1 MSSTRPRAKNN
12 RTIVL
17 DDARKEVLARELAP
31 APRVALS
38 PEDAAGRVFHGD
50 CVKIMERLPD
60 GFAAMAVL
68 DPPYNLTKTYNKSVF
83 RSRSE
88 DAYRD
93 YLASWMPLV
102 KRLVRPGGAVYLCCD
117 WKCTAACFEILRRHF
132 IVRNRITWQREK
144 GRAAGTNWKNACEDI
159 WYAVVPPED
168 AAVFHADAVRMKRK
182 VIAPYREGGRPK
194 DWTEEDGGKFRLTGA
209 SNFWDDIS
217 VPFWSMP
224 ENTDHP
230 AQKPEKLIAKLI
242 LASTDPGDLVFDPF
256 SGSGTTAVT
265 AKKLGRTFTAIE
277 QDFDYC
283 CLALERLHR
292 ADADRTI
299 QGYEDGVFWERNTL
313 RAGDKCLH

>member
-1 MSSTRPRAKNN
+1 MSTKPRAGNN

-17 DDARKEVLARELAP
+17 SDARKEILAREISP
-31 APRVALS
+31 APTAALS
-38 PEDAAGRVFHGD
+38 LEDAANKIFLGD
-50 CVKIMERLPD
+50 SMEVMPRLPD
-60 GFAAMAVL
+60 AFAAMALL
-68 DPPYNLTKTYNKSVF
+68 DPPYNLTKTFNKSTF

-93 YLASWMPLV
+93 YLAGWMPLV

-144 GRAAGTNWKNACEDI
+144 GRAAETNWKNACEDI
-159 WYAVVPPED
+159 WYAVAPPED

-182 VIAPYREGGRPK
+182 VIAPYRENGRPK
-194 DWTEEDGGKFRLTGA
+194 DWSEEDGGKFRLTGA

-265 AKKLGRTFTAIE
+265 AKKLGRDFTAIE
-277 QDFDYC
+277 QDLDYC

-292 ADADRTI
+292 ADTDKTI

-313 RAGDKCLH
+313 RVSK

>member
-1 MSSTRPRAKNN
+1 MSTKPRAGNN
-12 RTIVL
+12 RTVVL
-17 DDARKEVLARELAP
+17 DDARKEVLARELFSPPDAM
-31 APRVALS
+31 LS
-38 PEDAAGRVFHGD
+38 AEGAANKVFLGD
-50 CVKIMERLPD
+50 CTQIMPCLPD

-68 DPPYNLTKTYNKSVF
+68 DPPYNLTKTFNQSTF

-93 YLASWMPLV
+93 YLAGWMPLV

-117 WKCTAACFEILRRHF
+117 WKCTAACFEVLRQHF

-144 GRAAGTNWKNACEDI
+144 GRAAQTNWKNACEDI
-159 WYAVVPPED
+159 WYAVAPPED
-168 AAVFHADAVRMKRK
+168 AAVVHADAVRMKRK
-182 VIAPYREGGRPK
+182 VIAPYRENGRPK
-194 DWTEEDGGKFRLTGA
+194 DWAEEDGGKFRLTGA

-242 LASTDPGDLVFDPF
+242 LASTSPGDLVFDPF
-256 SGSGTTAVT
+256 GGSGTTAVT
-265 AKKLGRTFTAIE
+265 AKKLGRNYTAIE
-277 QDFDYC
+277 QDRDYC

-292 ADADRTI
+292 ADSEI
-299 QGYEDGVFWERNTL
+299 G
-313 RAGDKCLH
+313 RAHV

>member
-1 MSSTRPRAKNN
+1 MNGKARAKNN

-31 APRVALS
+31 APNAMMT
-38 PEDAAGRVFHGD
+38 PEDAANRIFLGD
-50 CVKIMERLPD
+50 CGEIMKRLPD

-68 DPPYNLTKTYNKSVF
+68 DPPYNLTKTYNGTTF

-102 KRLVRPGGAVYLCCD
+102 KRLIRPGGAVYLCCD

-144 GRAAGTNWKNACEDI
+144 GRAAETNWKNACEDI
-159 WYAVVPPED
+159 WYAVAPPED
-168 AAVFHADAVRMKRK
+168 AAVFHADAVRMKRR
-182 VIAPYREGGRPK
+182 VIAPYREGGCPK
-194 DWTEEDGGKFRLTGA
+194 DWTEESGGKFRLTGA

-242 LASTDPGDLVFDPF
+242 LACTAPGDVVFDPF

-265 AKKLGRTFTAIE
+265 AKKLGRQFTAIE
-277 QDFDYC
+277 QDRDYC

-292 ADADRTI
+292 ADTDKTI
-299 QGYEDGVFWERNTL
+299 QGYEDGVFWERNT
-313 RAGDKCLH
+313 RSVMK

>member
-1 MSSTRPRAKNN
+1 MAGKVRAKNN

-17 DDARKEVLARELAP
+17 SDERKALLAREITP
-31 APRVALS
+31 APDGALS
-38 PEDAAGRVFHGD
+38 PDEAANRVFQGD
-50 CVKIMERLPD
+50 CTAIMPHLPD
-60 GFAAMAVL
+60 GFAAMALL
-68 DPPYNLTKTYNKSVF
+68 DPPYNLTKTFNQSTF

-93 YLASWMPLV
+93 YLAGWMPFV

-117 WKCTAACFEILRRHF
+117 WKCTAACFEVLRRHF

-144 GRAAGTNWKNACEDI
+144 GRASESNWKNACEDI
-159 WYAVVPPED
+159 WYAVAPPED
-168 AAVFHADAVRMKRK
+168 AAIFHADAVRMKRK
-182 VIAPYREGGRPK
+182 VIAPYRENGRPK
-194 DWTEEDGGKFRLTGA
+194 DWSEESGGKFRLTGA

-256 SGSGTTAVT
+256 SGS
-265 AKKLGRTFTAIE
+265 
-277 QDFDYC
+277 
-283 CLALERLHR
+283 
-292 ADADRTI
+292 
-299 QGYEDGVFWERNTL
+299 
-313 RAGDKCLH
+313 

>member
-1 MSSTRPRAKNN
+1 MASAHRAKNN

-17 DDARKEVLARELAP
+17 SSERKDVLARELVPTPDAD
-31 APRVALS
+31 LS
-38 PEDAAGRVFHGD
+38 PEEAVNHVFHGD
-50 CVKIMERLPD
+50 CMQVMRHLPE
-60 GFAAMAVL
+60 GFAAMALL
-68 DPPYNLTKTYNKSVF
+68 DPPYNLTKTYNGNVF

-117 WKCTAACFEILRRHF
+117 WKCTAACFEALRRHF

-144 GRAAGTNWKNACEDI
+144 GRASGTNWKNACEDI
-159 WYAVVPPED
+159 WYAVAPPED

-182 VIAPYREGGRPK
+182 VIAPYRENGRPK
-194 DWTEEDGGKFRLTGA
+194 DWSEEPGGKFRLTGA

-230 AQKPEKLIAKLI
+230 AQKPEKLLAKLI
-242 LASTDPGDLVFDPF
+242 LASTSPGDLVFDPF
-256 SGSGTTAVT
+256 AGSGSAAVA
-265 AKKLGRTFTAIE
+265 AKKLGRTFVAIE
-277 QDFDYC
+277 QDLDYC

-292 ADADRTI
+292 ADADKTI

-313 RAGDKCLH
+313 RVLK

>member
-1 MSSTRPRAKNN
+1 MSNVKPRAGNN
-12 RTIVL
+12 RTVVL
-17 DDARKEVLARELAP
+17 DDARKEVLAREISP
-31 APRVALS
+31 APTAALS
-38 PEDAAGRVFHGD
+38 PEEAANHMFCGD
-50 CVKIMERLPD
+50 CMKLMERLPE

-88 DAYRD
+88 DAYRN
-93 YLASWMPLV
+93 YLASWMPMV
-102 KRLVRPGGAVYLCCD
+102 RRLVRPGGAVYLCCD
-117 WKCTAACFEILRRHF
+117 WKCTAACFEILRKHF

-144 GRAAGTNWKNACEDI
+144 GRAAETNWKNACEDI
-159 WYAVVPPED
+159 WYAVAPPED

-194 DWTEEDGGKFRLTGA
+194 DWSEEAGGKFRLTGA

-242 LASTDPGDLVFDPF
+242 LASTSPGDLVFDPF

-265 AKKLGRTFTAIE
+265 AKKLGRNFTVIE
-277 QDFDYC
+277 QDLDYC
-283 CLALERLHR
+283 CLVLERLHR

-299 QGYEDGVFWERNTL
+299 QGYEDGVFWERNTRSVL
-313 RAGDKCLH
+313 K

>member
-1 MSSTRPRAKNN
+1 MNSKPRAKNN

-17 DDARKEVLARELAP
+17 DDARKETLARELAP
-31 APRVALS
+31 TPDAPLS
-38 PEDAAGRVFHGD
+38 PDDASNRVFLGD
-50 CVKIMERLPD
+50 CTQIMPHLPA

-68 DPPYNLTKTYNKSVF
+68 DPPYNLTKTYNGSTF
-83 RSRSE
+83 RSRTE

-93 YLASWMPLV
+93 YLASWMPMV
-102 KRLVRPGGAVYLCCD
+102 KRLIRPGGAVYLCCD
-117 WKCTAACFEILRRHF
+117 WKCTAACFEILREHF

-159 WYAVVPPED
+159 WYAVAPPED

-182 VIAPYREGGRPK
+182 VIAPYREDGRPK

-209 SNFWDDIS
+209 SNFWDDVS

-242 LASTDPGDLVFDPF
+242 LASTSPGDLVFDPF
-256 SGSGTTAVT
+256 SGSGTAAVT
-265 AKKLGRTFTAIE
+265 AKKLGRDFTAIE
-277 QDFDYC
+277 RDRDYC
-283 CLALERLHR
+283 CLALERLR
-292 ADADRTI
+292 LADTDKGI
-299 QGYEDGVFWERNTL
+299 QGYEDGVFWERNT
-313 RAGDKCLH
+313 RSVSK

>member
-1 MSSTRPRAKNN
+1 MAGKTRAKNN

-31 APRVALS
+31 APCVALA
-38 PEDAAGRVFHGD
+38 PDEAAGRVFIGD
-50 CVKIMERLPD
+50 CMKIMEHLPV

-93 YLASWMPLV
+93 DLASWMPLV

-117 WKCTAACFEILRRHF
+117 WRCTAACFKILRRHF

-144 GRAAGTNWKNACEDI
+144 GRAAETNWKNACEDI
-159 WYAVVPPED
+159 WYAVAPPED

-182 VIAPYREGGRPK
+182 VIAPYREEGRPK

-265 AKKLGRTFTAIE
+265 AKKLGRSFTAIE
-277 QDFDYC
+277 QDLDYC

-313 RAGDKCLH
+313 QTVLK

>member
-1 MSSTRPRAKNN
+1 MSNVKPRAGNN
-12 RTIVL
+12 RTVVL
-17 DDARKEVLARELAP
+17 DDARKKVLAREISP
-31 APRVALS
+31 APTAALS
-38 PEDAAGRVFHGD
+38 PEEAANHMFCGD
-50 CVKIMERLPD
+50 CMKLMERLPE

-93 YLASWMPLV
+93 YLASWMPMV
-102 KRLVRPGGAVYLCCD
+102 RRLVRPGGAVYLCCD
-117 WKCTAACFEILRRHF
+117 WKCTAACFEILRKHF

-144 GRAAGTNWKNACEDI
+144 GRAAETNWKNACEDI
-159 WYAVVPPED
+159 WYAVAPPED

-194 DWTEEDGGKFRLTGA
+194 DWSEEDGGKFRLTGA

-242 LASTDPGDLVFDPF
+242 LASTGPGDLVFDPF

-265 AKKLGRTFTAIE
+265 AKKLGRNFTVIE
-277 QDFDYC
+277 QDRDYC

-299 QGYEDGVFWERNTL
+299 QGYEDGVFWERNTRSVL
-313 RAGDKCLH
+313 K

>member
-1 MSSTRPRAKNN
+1 MNGKARAKNN

-17 DDARKEVLARELAP
+17 DDARKDILARELAP
-31 APRVALS
+31 APDAMIS
-38 PEDAAGRVFHGD
+38 PEAAANRVFLGD
-50 CVKIMERLPD
+50 CTEIMKRLPE

-68 DPPYNLTKTYNKSVF
+68 DPPYNLTKTYNGATF

-93 YLASWMPLV
+93 YLASWMPQV

-144 GRAAGTNWKNACEDI
+144 GRAAETNWKNACEDI
-159 WYAVVPPED
+159 WYAVAPPED
-168 AAVFHADAVRMKRK
+168 AAIFHADAVRMKRR

-194 DWTEEDGGKFRLTGA
+194 DWTEESGGKFRLTGA

-242 LASTDPGDLVFDPF
+242 LACTDPGDIVFDPF

-265 AKKLGRTFTAIE
+265 AKKLGRQFTVIE
-277 QDFDYC
+277 QDRDYC

-292 ADADRTI
+292 ADTDKTI
-299 QGYEDGVFWERNTL
+299 QGYEDGVFWERNT
-313 RAGDKCLH
+313 RSVSK

>member
-1 MSSTRPRAKNN
+1 MATAPRAKNN

-17 DDARKEVLARELAP
+17 SAEQKELLARELAAQP
-31 APRVALS
+31 DADLS
-38 PEDAAGRVFHGD
+38 PDEAAGCVFHGD
-50 CVKIMERLPD
+50 CMEIMRHLPE
-60 GFAAMAVL
+60 GFAAMVLL
-68 DPPYNLTKTYNKSVF
+68 DPPYNLTKTFNQSVF

-93 YLASWMPLV
+93 YLESWMPLV
-102 KRLVRPGGAVYLCCD
+102 CRLIRPGGAVYLCCD
-117 WKCTAACFEILRRHF
+117 WKCTAACFEVLRRHF

-159 WYAVVPPED
+159 WYAVAPPEN

-182 VIAPYREGGRPK
+182 VIAPYREDGCPK
-194 DWTEEDGGKFRLTGA
+194 DWSEESGGKFRLTGA

-230 AQKPEKLIAKLI
+230 AQKPEKLLAKLI
-242 LASTDPGDLVFDPF
+242 LASTNPGDLVFDPF
-256 SGSGTTAVT
+256 SGSGSTAVT

-277 QDFDYC
+277 QDLDYC
-283 CLALERLHR
+283 CLTLERLHR
-292 ADADRTI
+292 ADANKTI
-299 QGYEDGVFWERNTL
+299 QGYEDGIFWERNTRRTCPPL
-313 RAGDKCLH
+313 K

>member
-1 MSSTRPRAKNN
+1 MSNVKPRAGNN
-12 RTIVL
+12 RTVVL
-17 DDARKEVLARELAP
+17 DDARKKVLAREISP
-31 APRVALS
+31 APTAALS
-38 PEDAAGRVFHGD
+38 PEEAANHMFCGD
-50 CVKIMERLPD
+50 CMKLMERLPE

-93 YLASWMPLV
+93 YLASWMPMV
-102 KRLVRPGGAVYLCCD
+102 RRLVRPGGAVYLCCD
-117 WKCTAACFEILRRHF
+117 WKCTAACFEILRKHF

-144 GRAAGTNWKNACEDI
+144 GRAAETNWKNACEDL
-159 WYAVVPPED
+159 WYAVAPPED

-194 DWTEEDGGKFRLTGA
+194 DWSEEDGGKFRLTGA

-242 LASTDPGDLVFDPF
+242 LASTGPGDLVFDPF

-265 AKKLGRTFTAIE
+265 AKKLGRNFTVIE
-277 QDFDYC
+277 QDRDYC

-299 QGYEDGVFWERNTL
+299 QGYEDGVFWERNTRSVL
-313 RAGDKCLH
+313 K

>member
-1 MSSTRPRAKNN
+1 MNSKSRAKNN

-17 DDARKEVLARELAP
+17 DDSRKELLARELAP
-31 APRVALS
+31 APDACLS
-38 PEDAAGRVFHGD
+38 PADAANRIFLGD
-50 CVKIMERLPD
+50 CTRIMPHLPD

-68 DPPYNLTKTYNKSVF
+68 DPPYNLTKTFNRSVF

-102 KRLVRPGGAVYLCCD
+102 KRLLKPGGAVYLCCD
-117 WKCTAACFEILRRHF
+117 WKCTAACFEILRQHF

-159 WYAVVPPED
+159 WYAVAPPED

-209 SNFWDDIS
+209 SNFWDDVS

-230 AQKPEKLIAKLI
+230 AQKPEKLVAKLI
-242 LASTDPGDLVFDPF
+242 LASTDPGDLVLDPF

-265 AKKLGRTFTAIE
+265 AKKLGRMFTAIE
-277 QDFDYC
+277 QDLDYC
-283 CLALERLHR
+283 
-292 ADADRTI
+292 
-299 QGYEDGVFWERNTL
+299 
-313 RAGDKCLH
+313 

>member
-1 MSSTRPRAKNN
+1 MNGKARAKNN

-17 DDARKEVLARELAP
+17 DDARKEVLARELVP
-31 APRVALS
+31 APDAMIP
-38 PEDAAGRVFHGD
+38 PEAAANRMFCGD
-50 CVKIMERLPD
+50 CTEIMKRLPD

-68 DPPYNLTKTYNKSVF
+68 DPPYNLTKTYNSSIF

-93 YLASWMPLV
+93 YLASWMPQV

-144 GRAAGTNWKNACEDI
+144 GRAAETNWKNACEDI

-168 AAVFHADAVRMKRK
+168 AAVFHADAVRMKRR

-194 DWTEEDGGKFRLTGA
+194 DWTEESGGKFRLTGA

-242 LASTDPGDLVFDPF
+242 LACTDPGDVVFDPF

-265 AKKLGRTFTAIE
+265 AKKLGRNFTAIE
-277 QDFDYC
+277 QDRDYC
-283 CLALERLHR
+283 CLVLERLHR
-292 ADADRTI
+292 ADTDKTI
-299 QGYEDGVFWERNTL
+299 QGYEDGVFWERNT
-313 RAGDKCLH
+313 RSVIK

>member
-1 MSSTRPRAKNN
+1 MDGKVRAKNN

-17 DDARKEVLARELAP
+17 SDERKAHLAREISP
-31 APRVALS
+31 APDGALS
-38 PEDAAGRVFHGD
+38 PDEAANRVFQGD
-50 CVKIMERLPD
+50 CTAVMPHLPD
-60 GFAAMAVL
+60 GFAAMALL

-117 WKCTAACFEILRRHF
+117 WKCTAACFEVLRRHF

-144 GRAAGTNWKNACEDI
+144 GRASESNWKNACEDI
-159 WYAVVPPED
+159 WYAVAPPED
-168 AAVFHADAVRMKRK
+168 AAIFHADAVRMKRK
-182 VIAPYREGGRPK
+182 VIAPYRENGRPK
-194 DWTEEDGGKFRLTGA
+194 DWSEESGGKFRLTGA

-242 LASTDPGDLVFDPF
+242 LASTDPGDIVFDPF

-277 QDFDYC
+277 QDRDYC

-299 QGYEDGVFWERNTL
+299 QGYEDGVFWERNT
-313 RAGDKCLH
+313 RRVGGQVLH

>member
-1 MSSTRPRAKNN
+1 MASAHRAKNN

-17 DDARKEVLARELAP
+17 STEQKELLVRELAAPP
-31 APRVALS
+31 ATDLS
-38 PEDAAGRVFHGD
+38 PDEAAGRVFHGD
-50 CVKIMERLPD
+50 CMEVMRHLPE
-60 GFAAMAVL
+60 GFAAMALL
-68 DPPYNLTKTYNKSVF
+68 DPPYNLTKTFNKSVF

-93 YLASWMPLV
+93 YLESWMPLV
-102 KRLVRPGGAVYLCCD
+102 RRLVRPGGAVYLCCD
-117 WKCTAACFEILRRHF
+117 WKCTAACFEVLRRHF

-182 VIAPYREGGRPK
+182 VIAPYRENGRPK
-194 DWTEEDGGKFRLTGA
+194 DWSEEDGGKFCLTGA

-242 LASTDPGDLVFDPF
+242 LASTNPGDLVFDPF

-265 AKKLGRTFTAIE
+265 AKKLGRDFTAIE
-277 QDFDYC
+277 QDRDYC

-292 ADADRTI
+292 ADSDKTI
-299 QGYEDGVFWERNTL
+299 QGYEDGVFWERNTRRTGPPL
-313 RAGDKCLH
+313 Q

>member
-1 MSSTRPRAKNN
+1 MNGKARAKNN
-12 RTIVL
+12 RTIGL
-17 DDARKEVLARELAP
+17 DDARKEVLARELVP
-31 APRVALS
+31 APDAMIP
-38 PEDAAGRVFHGD
+38 PEAAANRMFCGD
-50 CVKIMERLPD
+50 CTEIMKRLPD

-68 DPPYNLTKTYNKSVF
+68 DPPYNLTKTYNSSIF

-93 YLASWMPLV
+93 DLASWMPQV

-144 GRAAGTNWKNACEDI
+144 GRAAETNWKNACEDI

-168 AAVFHADAVRMKRK
+168 AAVFHADAVRMKRR

-194 DWTEEDGGKFRLTGA
+194 DWTEESGGKFRLTGA

-242 LASTDPGDLVFDPF
+242 LACTDPGDVVFDPF

-265 AKKLGRTFTAIE
+265 AKKLGRNFTAIE
-277 QDFDYC
+277 QDRDYC
-283 CLALERLHR
+283 CLVLERLHR
-292 ADADRTI
+292 ADTDKTI
-299 QGYEDGVFWERNTL
+299 QGYEDGVFWERNT
-313 RAGDKCLH
+313 RSVIK

>member
-1 MSSTRPRAKNN
+1 MAGKVRAKNN

-17 DDARKEVLARELAP
+17 DDARKKVLAREISP
-31 APRVALS
+31 APDTALS
-38 PEDAAGRVFHGD
+38 PKDAANRVFQGD
-50 CVKIMERLPD
+50 CMEIMPRLPD
-60 GFAAMAVL
+60 GFTAMALL
-68 DPPYNLTKTYNKSVF
+68 DPPYNLTKTYNNSTF

-93 YLASWMPLV
+93 YLAGWMPLV

-117 WKCTAACFEILRRHF
+117 WKCTAACYEILRKHF

-144 GRAAGTNWKNACEDI
+144 GRAAGSNWKNACEDI
-159 WYAVVPPED
+159 WYAVAPPED
-168 AAVFHADAVRMKRK
+168 AAIFHADAVRMKRK
-182 VIAPYREGGRPK
+182 VIAPYRENGHPK
-194 DWTEEDGGKFRLTGA
+194 DWSEENGGKFRLTGA
-209 SNFWDDIS
+209 SNFWDDVS

-265 AKKLGRTFTAIE
+265 AKKLGRMFTAIE
-277 QDFDYC
+277 QDTDYC

-292 ADADRTI
+292 ADADKTI

-313 RAGDKCLH
+313 RVSK

>member
-1 MSSTRPRAKNN
+1 MSIKTRAGNN
-12 RTIVL
+12 RTVVL
-17 DDARKEVLARELAP
+17 DDARKEVLARELASP
-31 APRVALS
+31 PDAPLS
-38 PEDAAGRVFHGD
+38 PEDAANKIFLGD
-50 CVKIMERLPD
+50 CTKIMERLPE

-68 DPPYNLTKTYNKSVF
+68 DPPYNLTKTFNKSVF

-117 WKCTAACFEILRRHF
+117 WKCTAACFEVLRKHF

-144 GRAAGTNWKNACEDI
+144 GRAAETNWKNACEDI
-159 WYAVVPPED
+159 WYAVAPPEN

-182 VIAPYREGGRPK
+182 VIAPYRADGRPK
-194 DWTEEDGGKFRLTGA
+194 DWTEENGGKFRLTGA

-242 LASTDPGDLVFDPF
+242 LACTAPGDLVFDPF

-265 AKKLGRTFTAIE
+265 AKKLGRNFTAIE
-277 QDFDYC
+277 QDCDYC

-292 ADADRTI
+292 ADADQTI
-299 QGYEDGVFWERNTL
+299 QGYEDGVFWERNTRSVL
-313 RAGDKCLH
+313 K